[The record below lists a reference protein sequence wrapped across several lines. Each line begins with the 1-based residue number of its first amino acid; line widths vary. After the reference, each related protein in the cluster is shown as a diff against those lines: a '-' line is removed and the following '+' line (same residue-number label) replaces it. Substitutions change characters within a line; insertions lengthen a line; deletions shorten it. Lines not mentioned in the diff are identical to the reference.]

1 MGLWQRTRT
10 AIFILTGLFLIIQ
23 FAPAWVFFLAL
34 QLTIIGGLLE
44 FYNLANRR
52 QFYPK
57 RLLGCIFAL
66 IIGATFYFDS
76 FPFLLGFTVMTI
88 ITFVY
93 YVIDTSSLE
102 KLALFPGSF
111 SLTMAGLVY
120 VSLTM
125 NFLYWVRRDFGIL
138 WLYLLFAVISLGD
151 TGAFLVGKTFGR
163 RKMTPI
169 ASPNKTWEGA
179 LGGLLWAAAGG
190 WLARTI
196 LLPRFPLLEVII
208 LSIVVQAAAQV
219 ADPLE
224 SLFKRAVGVKDSSNL
239 VPGHGGILDRI
250 DSFTLAAPVFYY
262 LMKLLIIK

>member
-1 MGLWQRTRT
+1 MGLWQRTKT
-10 AIFILTGLFLIIQ
+10 AVIILGILFVIIQ
-23 FAPAWVFFLAL
+23 FAPVWVFFLAL

-44 FYNLANRR
+44 FYSLAERR
-52 QFYPK
+52 KFYPK
-57 RLLGCIFAL
+57 KLLGCIFAL
-66 IIGATFYFDS
+66 MIGATFYFDQ
-76 FPFLLGFTVMTI
+76 FPFLLGFTLMTL

-93 YVIDTSSLE
+93 FVIDTSSLE

-120 VSLTM
+120 ISLTM
-125 NFLYWVRRDFGIL
+125 NFLYWVRRDFGAL
-138 WLYLLFAVISLGD
+138 WLYLLFTVIALGD

-163 RKMTPI
+163 HKMTPI

-179 LGGLLWAAAGG
+179 VGGLIWAAAGG
-190 WLARTI
+190 WLARTV
-196 LLPRFPLLEVII
+196 LLPKFPLLEVII
-208 LSIVVQAAAQV
+208 LSIVVHAAAQV

-224 SLFKRAVGVKDSSNL
+224 SLFKRAAGVKDSSNL
-239 VPGHGGILDRI
+239 VPGHGGIMDRI

>member
-1 MGLWQRTRT
+1 
-10 AIFILTGLFLIIQ
+10 
-23 FAPAWVFFLAL
+23 
-34 QLTIIGGLLE
+34 
-44 FYNLANRR
+44 
-52 QFYPK
+52 
-57 RLLGCIFAL
+57 
-66 IIGATFYFDS
+66 
-76 FPFLLGFTVMTI
+76 MTL

-93 YVIDTSSLE
+93 YVIDTNTLE

-111 SLTMAGLVY
+111 SLTLAGLVY

-125 NFLYWVRRDFGIL
+125 NFLYWVRRDFGVL

-151 TGAFLVGKTFGR
+151 TGAFLLGKTFGR

-179 LGGLLWAAAGG
+179 LGGLLWAAGGG
-190 WLARTI
+190 WLARTV
-196 LLPRFPLLEVII
+196 LLPRFPLLEII
-208 LSIVVQAAAQV
+208 VLSVVVHAAAQV

-224 SLFKRAVGVKDSSNL
+224 SLFKRAAGVKDSSNL

-262 LMKLLIIK
+262 LKLLIMK

>member
-1 MGLWQRTRT
+1 MGLWQRTKT
-10 AIFILTGLFLIIQ
+10 AIIILGVLFVIIQ
-23 FAPAWVFFLAL
+23 FAPPWVFFLAL

-44 FYNLANRR
+44 FYSLSNRR
-52 QFYPK
+52 KFYPK
-57 RLLGCIFAL
+57 KLLGCLFAL

-76 FPFLLGFTVMTI
+76 FPFLLGFTVMTL

-93 YVIDTSSLE
+93 YVIDTNTLE

-111 SLTMAGLVY
+111 SLTLSGLVY
-120 VSLTM
+120 VSLTL
-125 NFLYWVRRDFGIL
+125 NFLYWVRRDFGVL

-151 TGAFLVGKTFGR
+151 TGAFLLGKAFGK

-190 WLARTI
+190 WLARTV
-196 LLPRFPLLEVII
+196 LLPRFPLLEII
-208 LSIVVQAAAQV
+208 VLSVVVHAAAQV

-224 SLFKRAVGVKDSSNL
+224 SLFKRAAGVKDSSNL

-262 LMKLLIIK
+262 LMKLLIMK